1 MAEKLA
7 RFNYAELRGD
17 DVCTAVLLSR
27 KANSYYPRELA
38 IHVIRSFEVF
48 LREEEKSA
56 GVVYRPK
63 SIDLTATVTVFPSDS
78 L

>member
-17 DVCTAVLLSR
+17 DVRTAVLLPR

-38 IHVIRSFEVF
+38 IHVIRGFEVF
-48 LREEEKSA
+48 LREEENQLA
-56 GVVYRPK
+56 WYIGPRVLILLRP
-63 SIDLTATVTVFPSDS
+63 
-78 L
+78 